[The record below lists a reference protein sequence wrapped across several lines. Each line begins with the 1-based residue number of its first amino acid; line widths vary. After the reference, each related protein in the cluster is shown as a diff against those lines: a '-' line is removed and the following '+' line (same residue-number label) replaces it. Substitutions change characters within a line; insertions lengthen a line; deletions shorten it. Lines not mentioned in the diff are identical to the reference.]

1 MAEQTISEYAKNHR
15 LDCWYK
21 NVCSEEICRDSCT
34 RFKEMSE
41 LLKYSG
47 IPPAQQVPITLR
59 PWNDHDKNAFT
70 RLKAIQN
77 TIVDY
82 VEAGNNLYICSEN
95 PGNGKTSW
103 SLKLMLRYF
112 DRIWMGNGYRVRGVF
127 VHVPTFLTKLK
138 NFNYPLSEEYKQNL
152 LDADLVIWDDIASTN
167 LSNYDYSQLLIYID
181 NRLFNK
187 RANIYTSNITDKNK
201 LISIMGDRLASR
213 IYTNS
218 EVVEFIGK
226 DWRSMKE

>member
-1 MAEQTISEYAKNHR
+1 MAETTKSKYAEKHR
-15 LDCWYK
+15 IDCWYK
-21 NVCSEEICRDSCT
+21 NVCPEESCRVSCLRFNEMKFLMDS
-34 RFKEMSE
+34 
-41 LLKYSG
+41 SG
-47 IPPAQQVPITLR
+47 IPPAQQVPLTLR
-59 PWNDHDKNAFT
+59 PWNDHDKNAFI
-70 RLKAIQN
+70 RLAAIKN
-77 TIVDY
+77 NIVEY
-82 VEAGNNLYICSEN
+82 VDAGNNLYICSEN

-103 SLKLMLRYF
+103 SLKLMLKFF
-112 DRIWMGNGYRVRGVF
+112 DQIWNGNGFHVRGVF

-138 NFNYPLSEEYKQNL
+138 NFNYPLSEEYKKNI

-187 RANIYTSNITDKNK
+187 KANIYTSNITDKNK
-201 LISIMGDRLASR
+201 LVSIMGDRLASR

-218 EVVEFIGK
+218 EVIEFIGK